1 MDLMTLPRATGIAD
15 ADWDLAQ
22 DRMVDDLRQLI
33 RIPSV
38 NPPDP
43 PGSDGELRAARWIA
57 GALTDAGLRPEIVE
71 PFPGRGSVA
80 ARLRGDRTGGDA
92 LLLLSHLDVVPAP
105 SAEWTHDPFG
115 GDLED
120 GYIWG
125 RGAVDM
131 KDLIAMELAVVRM
144 LAERARAA
152 GRDPATDP
160 IPGLR
165 RDILFA
171 STADEEAGGHQG
183 IGWIVEHRPE
193 WLQAAGALNESGGFS
208 VQVGRH
214 RLYPI
219 QVAEKGFAVYR
230 ISVRGTWGHGSMP
243 RPDNA
248 AVLAAQAIARLAV
261 PGAPRVT
268 APMARFMEVLAER
281 LPAEVAGALQAAATG
296 AAAGGGGGDLV
307 EAQTAR
313 ALQALFRDTITVGIV
328 QAGVKYN
335 VIPGLAT
342 IEIDCRVLPGTD
354 EPAMR
359 ADILERLGPEL
370 RKVCDVELVMFGE
383 PVETSTDT
391 ELYRVLAETI
401 VAHDPGGIP
410 VPTMMPFATDAKHL
424 VNLGVPCY
432 GFSPLQ
438 MRPEERYFERFHGVD
453 ERISL
458 SALRWGLPVLYDAVR
473 RFCG

>member
-1 MDLMTLPRATGIAD
+1 MDLMTLPGPTGITD
-15 ADWDLAQ
+15 ADWDIAG
-22 DRMVDDLRQLI
+22 DRLVEDLRQLI

-43 PGSDGELRAARWIA
+43 PGSAGELRAARWIA
-57 GALTDAGLRPEIVE
+57 GALTDAGLRPEVVE

-80 ARLRGDRTGGDA
+80 ARLRGDGTGGDP

-105 SAEWTHDPFG
+105 AEDWTHDPFG

-131 KDLIAMELAVVRM
+131 KDLIAMELAVFRM

-152 GRDPATDP
+152 GRDPASDP

-183 IGWIVEHRPE
+183 IGWVVANRPE

-208 VQVGRH
+208 VNVGGH

-230 ISVRGTWGHGSMP
+230 IRVRGTWGHGSMP

-261 PGAPRVT
+261 PGAARVT

-296 AAAGGGGGDLV
+296 ATTNGRTGDLV

-313 ALQALFRDTITVGIV
+313 ALQALFRNTITVGV
-328 QAGVKYN
+328 VRAGVKYN

-354 EPAMR
+354 EAAMR
-359 ADILERLGPEL
+359 ADVLARLGPEL
-370 RKVCDVELVMFGE
+370 AKVCDVELVMFGE
-383 PVETSTDT
+383 PVETSVDN

-401 VAHDPGGIP
+401 VAHDPVGIP

-438 MRPEERYFERFHGVD
+438 MRPEERYFERFHGID
-453 ERISL
+453 ERIST

>member
-1 MDLMTLPRATGIAD
+1 MDLIALPGPTGITD
-15 ADWDLAQ
+15 ADWDIAG
-22 DRMVDDLRQLI
+22 DRLVEDLRQLI

-57 GALTDAGLRPEIVE
+57 GALTDAGLRPEVVE

-80 ARLRGDRTGGDA
+80 ARLRGDGTGGDP

-105 SAEWTHDPFG
+105 AEDWTHDPFG

-131 KDLIAMELAVVRM
+131 KDLIAMELAVVRL

-152 GRDPATDP
+152 GRDPASDP

-183 IGWIVEHRPE
+183 IGWVVANRPE

-208 VQVGRH
+208 VNVGGH
-214 RLYPI
+214 RIYPI

-230 ISVRGTWGHGSMP
+230 IRVRGTWGHGSMP

-261 PGAPRVT
+261 PGAAQVT
-268 APMARFMEVLAER
+268 APMARFMEVLADR
-281 LPAEVAGALQAAATG
+281 LPAEVAGALHAAATG
-296 AAAGGGGGDLV
+296 ATTNGGAGDLV

-313 ALQALFRDTITVGIV
+313 ALQALFRNTITVGV
-328 QAGVKYN
+328 VRAGVKYN

-354 EPAMR
+354 EAAMR
-359 ADILERLGPEL
+359 ADVLARIGPEL
-370 RKVCDVELVMFGE
+370 AKVCDVELVMFGE
-383 PVETSTDT
+383 PVETSVDN

-401 VAHDPGGIP
+401 VAHDPVGIP

-438 MRPEERYFERFHGVD
+438 MRPEERYFERFHGID
-453 ERISL
+453 ERIST